1 MAFEIERKFLVCCD
15 DWQELAISQTPIRQ
29 AYLTIDGKASIR
41 VRIKGEAAATLSIKS
56 RGASLRRLEVEVALP
71 ILEAEALMPLRQGSV
86 VEKVRHVI
94 PWDDLAWEIDVFSGE
109 NIGLIIAEI
118 ELRHEHQNFELPR
131 WIGAEVTGQTQYYNS
146 ALAQRPFG
154 AWSHRDGPAAAMESR
169 A

>member
-1 MAFEIERKFLVCCD
+1 MGFEIERKFRVRCE

-86 VEKVRHVI
+86 IEKVRHVI
-94 PWDDLAWEIDVFSGE
+94 PCGELAWEVDVFSGE
-109 NIGLIIAEI
+109 NLGLVVAEI
-118 ELRHEHQNFELPR
+118 ELRHQHQHVDLPP
-131 WIGAEVTGQTQYYNS
+131 WVGPEVTGQPQYYNS
-146 ALAQRPFG
+146 ALVQRPFCS
-154 AWSHRDGPAAAMESR
+154 WSRRDTPGPIERLA
-169 A
+169 